1 MIHTSHEVEVKDDGE
16 AEAEAE
22 AAGEA
27 EGEVDYGLASTHNGN
42 DLQMSPY
49 SQLKQQS
56 KIIKNID
63 SSRSEN
69 PKIKNNP
76 NLIDRQR
83 KK

>member
-16 AEAEAE
+16 AEA
-22 AAGEA
+22 EA